1 MVDREAWCAAV
12 PGVTKSWKWLSCW
25 TTTTKWVHTQN
36 RSPLQQILER
46 AKSLQLILRKR
57 RKQSF
62 FFFTMEKHHFKKYKA
77 ITHSNIDEQVSKCIK
92 FLLKQTTLKNL
103 GFTESSRE
111 EIHRNMMCACAVCVC
126 VFGGGGCLC
135 VFKWEINLLNSLQD
149 NTTVTFG
156 SSLLLKR
163 SDLHFYQ
170 TKICKL
176 AHNLTASEL

>member
-12 PGVTKSWKWLSCW
+12 PGVTKSWKWLSYR
-25 TTTTKWVHTQN
+25 TTTAKWVHKQK
-36 RSPLQQILER
+36 RSPQQQILER

-62 FFFTMEKHHFKKYKA
+62 FFYMAKHHFKKYKVM
-77 ITHSNIDEQVSKCIK
+77 THSNIDEQVSKCI
-92 FLLKQTTLKNL
+92 FLLKQTTLKNF

-111 EIHRNMMCACAVCVC
+111 EIHRNMMCACAVRVC

-156 SSLLLKR
+156 SSLPVKR